1 MKLISNLDVNGNHFV
16 NGELSLLFPSVT
28 GEKIIATHDE
38 IEAVIAEFGGAFQF
52 KGSAIRI
59 KPGTEPANSTIV
71 VADAEAQGSEKE
83 IVAGS
88 KNQGNVY
95 QIGDKEYASNGSVW
109 VELGF
114 NIDLSAYET
123 IAHASST
130 YATISSLGNLADRV
144 TTAEGN
150 ITSLGTRVGTAE
162 GDIDSLETR
171 MGTAEGSITDHG
183 TRLTTAEGD
192 INTLK
197 TSVSNLASTV
207 EENEEITSSALND
220 LNARITNTKTEGAV
234 TITESTPKEVAKR
247 YTVAQGGVTVG
258 TIDIPK
264 DLVVEEGSVVDVTFH
279 DNKYW
284 DGATDITA
292 AIDPKSQHTTGD
304 LAGKFIKLVI
314 ANSQELP
321 LYIAAADLVDIYTEG
336 NGIDISEAN
345 VISAKIDSSNANGLS
360 ASANGLALATVVAS
374 TSGAGGSNGAMTAA
388 QAEKLAGI
396 TSGAQV
402 NVIEGVKLSDSSTV
416 LTPDKNKVVTIANA
430 TPGTNGTDGTDGLMS
445 SEDKYKLNNVA
456 AGAQVNLLEGIQI
469 DGTDVAID
477 SNKKANITTLATKER
492 VEKVE
497 RVAAAA
503 INDLNDRTE
512 DVESGV
518 KSLGTRVTALES
530 AQTFHSYLSEAIT
543 DSATKTTT
551 ITASTH
557 SCGQFPLVQ
566 VYLGNDVVSAD
577 VAVNNNNDV
586 IVTWAAT
593 PSTSTPIRIRIV
605 G

>member
-16 NGELSLLFPSVT
+16 NGNLSLLFPSVT
-28 GEKIIATHDE
+28 GEKVIATHDE
-38 IEAVIAEFGGAFQF
+38 IEEVIAKFGGAFQF

-59 KPGTEPANSTIV
+59 KPDTEPANSTIV
-71 VADAEAQGSEKE
+71 VADAEAQGGERE
-83 IVAGS
+83 IVAES
-88 KNQGNVY
+88 DNRGNVY
-95 QIGDKEYASNGSVW
+95 QIEDKEYASNGTVW

-123 IAHASST
+123 SAHASST
-130 YATISSLGNLADRV
+130 YATISSLGSLEGRV
-144 TTAEGN
+144 TTAEGD

-162 GDIDSLETR
+162 GDIDSLESR

-183 TRLTTAEGD
+183 TRLTAAEGD
-192 INTLK
+192 IDALE

-207 EENEEITSSALND
+207 EENEEITASALND
-220 LNARITNTKTEGAV
+220 LNNRITGAETKSEV
-234 TITESTPKEVAKR
+234 TIAESTPSDVAKR

-264 DLVVEEGSVVDVTFH
+264 DLVVEKGSVVDVTFH
-279 DNKYW
+279 DGHYW
-284 DGATDITA
+284 DGATNIDA
-292 AIDPKSQHTTGD
+292 AIDPEGQHPTGD
-304 LAGKFIKLVI
+304 LAGKYIKLVI

-321 LYIAAADLVDIYTEG
+321 LYIAAADLVDVYTEG
-336 NGIDISEAN
+336 NGIEISSAN
-345 VISAKIDSSNANGLS
+345 VISAKVDSSNANGLS
-360 ASANGLALATVVAS
+360 ASASGLALATVVAS

-396 TSGAQV
+396 AANAQE

-416 LTPDKNKVVTIANA
+416 LTPDANKVVTIANA
-430 TPGTNGTDGTDGLMS
+430 TPGTDGTDGDDGLMS

-469 DGTDVAID
+469 DGTDVVID
-477 SNKKANITTLATKER
+477 SNKKANITNLATKER
-492 VEKVE
+492 VELVE

-512 DVESGV
+512 DVESDV
-518 KSLGTRVTALES
+518 ESLDTRVTALEG
-530 AQTFHSYLSEAIT
+530 AQTFHSYLSSAIT
-543 DSATKTTT
+543 DSAIKTTT
-551 ITASTH
+551 IDASTH
-557 SCGQFPLVQ
+557 GCGQFPLVQ

-586 IVTWAAT
+586 IVTWAAA
-593 PSTSTPIRIRIV
+593 PSVSTPIRIRIV